1 MYARVAKWEG
11 GEADALRRSAE
22 EVNAQAGAG
31 PPEGVPA
38 KGFLMLID
46 PESGRSMGISLFETE
61 DDLRQGDA
69 ALKAMNPSSDRVGH
83 RTSVETYEVGVDIR
97 AGDLASQR

>member
-11 GEADALRRSAE
+11 AEADALRESGAE
-22 EVNAQAGAG
+22 MNERAPSG

-46 PESGRSMGISLFETE
+46 PEGGRSLAISLFETE
-61 DDLRQGDA
+61 EDLRTGDA
-69 ALKAMNPSSDRVGH
+69 ALNDMSGPSRDDVGR
-83 RTSVETYEVGVDIR
+83 RTSVESYEVAVDIR
-97 AGDLASQR
+97 A